1 MQLKNTA
8 NKNILLNTG
17 IIGYS
22 KGNGHIFSYPA
33 ISNASFS
40 SDVEFVKNE
49 YPNILIY
56 LKKNKKKFF
65 NKKKIFNINKVFTQN
80 KRISKSASNFSNISN
95 IYNNGK
101 KLIDESDVIIIC
113 RNNVRKN
120 HKDVM
125 YSIKKKKPILID
137 KLYARTED
145 ELKKIL
151 SIKRKPL
158 LNSTPL
164 VFEKKFLKLNKK
176 KITMCKC
183 YIKKDFFDY
192 GNHVLEPI
200 IYYFQIKKLNNIRI
214 KKKCI
219 EIQFD
224 KMKLLVFFHNKRNLE
239 FEFFNNKKLVTT
251 LKVKNYFFLF
261 QELLKLFRDMII
273 KNKKNIF
280 EDANLFANFII
291 LKTFKKLKQRN

>member
-1 MQLKNTA
+1 
-8 NKNILLNTG
+8 
-17 IIGYS
+17 
-22 KGNGHIFSYPA
+22 
-33 ISNASFS
+33 
-40 SDVEFVKNE
+40 
-49 YPNILIY
+49 
-56 LKKNKKKFF
+56 
-65 NKKKIFNINKVFTQN
+65 
-80 KRISKSASNFSNISN
+80 
-95 IYNNGK
+95 
-101 KLIDESDVIIIC
+101 
-113 RNNVRKN
+113 
-120 HKDVM
+120 M